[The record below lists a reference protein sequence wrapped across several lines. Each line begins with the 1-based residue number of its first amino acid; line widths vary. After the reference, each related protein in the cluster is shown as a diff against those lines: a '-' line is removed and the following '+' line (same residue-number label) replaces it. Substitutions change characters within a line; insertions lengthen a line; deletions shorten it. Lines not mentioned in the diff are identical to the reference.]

1 MILRLLHLL
10 ALFWM
15 AAGLGATMIPLWRAW
30 REESLPE
37 KTLLLVQAR
46 SAQVLWLMPGMIA
59 AVVSGVA
66 WAAADDWNPVTTGW
80 LVALEA
86 VFALDI
92 FLFLPLLAVGLRRV
106 ELLARIARRDGEE
119 SVELREAL
127 SDNVPVVFGTLL
139 VATVPLMTW
148 LAVAKPF

>member
-1 MILRLLHLL
+1 MTLRLLHLL

-15 AAGLGATMIPLWRAW
+15 MGGLGAALIPLGRAW
-30 REESLPE
+30 RTPGLEE

-46 SAQVLWLMPGMIA
+46 SAQVRWLMPGMIA
-59 AVVSGVA
+59 AAVTGFA

-92 FLFLPLLAVGLRRV
+92 FLLLPLLAVGLRRV
-106 ELLARIARRDGEE
+106 ELLALIARRDGAE
-119 SVELREAL
+119 SEELRSAL
-127 SDNVPVVFGTLL
+127 ADNVPVVAGALIA
-139 VATVPLMTW
+139 ATVPVMTW

>member
-1 MILRLLHLL
+1 MLRLIHLL

-15 AAGLGATMIPLWRAW
+15 MGGLGATLIPLWRAW
-30 REESLPE
+30 RTEGIEE
-37 KTLLLVQAR
+37 KTLLLMQAR
-46 SAQVLWLMPGMIA
+46 AAQVLWLMPGMIA
-59 AVVSGVA
+59 AAVTGFA

-106 ELLARIARRDGEE
+106 ELLALIARRDGTE
-119 SVELREAL
+119 SAELRQAL
-127 SDNVPVVFGTLL
+127 ADNVPVVFGTLIAL
-139 VATVPLMTW
+139 TVPVMTW

>member
-1 MILRLLHLL
+1 ML

-15 AAGLGATMIPLWRAW
+15 AGGLGATMIPLWRAW
-30 REESLPE
+30 RAAPLEE
-37 KTLLLVQAR
+37 KALLLVQAR

-59 AVVSGVA
+59 AAVTGFA
-66 WAAADDWNPVTTGW
+66 WAAADDWNPLTTGW

-106 ELLARIARRDGEE
+106 ELLARIARRDGVE
-119 SVELREAL
+119 SEELREAL

-139 VATVPLMTW
+139 VATVPVMTW

>member
-1 MILRLLHLL
+1 MTLRLLHLL

-15 AAGLGATMIPLWRAW
+15 AGGLGATMIPLWRAW
-30 REESLPE
+30 RAAALEEKS
-37 KTLLLVQAR
+37 LLLVQAR

-59 AVVSGVA
+59 AAVTGFA
-66 WAAADDWNPVTTGW
+66 WAAADDWNPLTTGW

-106 ELLARIARRDGEE
+106 ELLARIARRDGVE
-119 SVELREAL
+119 SEELREAL

-139 VATVPLMTW
+139 VATVPVMTW